1 MTDRFR
7 IIHVTTF
14 ARSGGGMQGMVR
26 RHRRRDA
33 ALGFTPAVAA
43 IFEPALPG
51 VNDAGLAA
59 AWWWTPARLRR
70 RFIAEIHP
78 GSRGSLA
85 VYHNGWGLPLFAP
98 GDGAFRR
105 LAFLHTDWPGLAA
118 ALPAM
123 APWCDAFICVSPQL
137 VAMVRRH
144 VPQYP
149 VERVH
154 FVPYPVEPP
163 PGFRAPARVPDN
175 PRRPLVIGYAGRLEK
190 KQKRLERLPRLMRQL
205 HARLGNF
212 SWHIIGD
219 GPLRRRLEQQTRDLG
234 PVKFHGWLTG
244 EAYWRT
250 LAALDVSVMTSDFE
264 GSPIALLEAMSLGV
278 VPFYPAIGDWGEEV
292 ARSIS
297 PLCAYPAGDMAAAA
311 DALLALAREDFSTL
325 RARAVAAVAPHTPAA
340 YEEAYASALHATI
353 ARPGYA
359 VQKPLR
365 QACWSDWLPL
375 AVIGRVYENALWR

>member
-1 MTDRFR
+1 
-7 IIHVTTF
+7 
-14 ARSGGGMQGMVR
+14 
-26 RHRRRDA
+26 
-33 ALGFTPAVAA
+33 
-43 IFEPALPG
+43 
-51 VNDAGLAA
+51 
-59 AWWWTPARLRR
+59 
-70 RFIAEIHP
+70 
-78 GSRGSLA
+78 
-85 VYHNGWGLPLFAP
+85 
-98 GDGAFRR
+98 
-105 LAFLHTDWPGLAA
+105 
-118 ALPAM
+118 M
-123 APWCDAFICVSPQL
+123 A
-137 VAMVRRH
+137 
-144 VPQYP
+144 
-149 VERVH
+149 
-154 FVPYPVEPP
+154 
-163 PGFRAPARVPDN
+163 
-175 PRRPLVIGYAGRLEK
+175 
-190 KQKRLERLPRLMRQL
+190 
-205 HARLGNF
+205 
-212 SWHIIGD
+212 
-219 GPLRRRLEQQTRDLG
+219 
-234 PVKFHGWLTG
+234 HGWLTG